1 MSSSRT
7 PLLVDPERKG
17 RNYTIAHA
25 AETDRWFRELADEV
39 LDSLDDIALL
49 AVGGYGRNELCPFS
63 DVDVVLVHGEKVD
76 GAEVAEALWYPVWD
90 RGLKMG
96 YVVVTPKQAE
106 RLLAEEFEW
115 ATSFLHT
122 RLIAGDEALAAQ
134 IDELVDRTWATR
146 GEELLEHL
154 AGTVA
159 SRHDARGD
167 VAFQIEPHLK
177 EGRGGLRDVH
187 ALVWANRA
195 SPGFAD
201 DFLHEL
207 TEDVDTLL
215 EARVELHRLAGR
227 AGDILTLD
235 DQDGVAEALG
245 DQDGQQLMLRL
256 ALAAR
261 RIAWYSDEAWSRWER
276 AKTYGKPSGLRRRV
290 TPSPPL
296 AAPSVPDVSQFES
309 VKGLVAIRE
318 DIELSADPLLLL
330 RLAVIAAET
339 GLVMSRRSLDQ
350 LAEHGMEIPEPWS
363 AEARTLFAALFLA
376 GRAAIPVVEDLDQFG
391 LMERLMP
398 EWAKVLCRPQRNVM
412 HTYTV
417 DRHLCETAANASAL
431 VDRVARPD
439 LLVVGS
445 LLHDIGKGYPGDH
458 TDVGMEII
466 TDVGERMGYPP
477 EELGV
482 LVDLCRHHLLLPD
495 VATRRDL
502 SDPGTIKAVAAA
514 VDSVPFLEM
523 LAALTEADSIATGPS
538 AWGSW
543 KAGLLGE
550 LVDRTVH
557 VLEGGDLQDVSSDF
571 PTPEIRT
578 MMAAGER
585 VLHGEGT
592 TFTVV
597 EPERLGL
604 FTTMAGV
611 LAVCGLEVL
620 DASAYSEDQE
630 QLNGTPNGGS
640 APGGPAPGGE
650 AGGGEGNGVGQP
662 MAVCQFVLQP
672 PRSGSVD
679 WDRVVDVA
687 RQALDRRLA
696 LQARVSRKARE
707 QAKYRRRLAAEEP
720 AREIVIDNNISDVAT
735 VLEVHAPDQI
745 GLLYQLTQVLHELQ
759 LDIRSAKVQTLGP
772 AVVDSFYLRDAAGNK
787 VTDKDLV
794 AELRLALRE
803 TISE

>member
-1 MSSSRT
+1 MSSSRN
-7 PLLVDPERKG
+7 PLLVAPELKG
-17 RNYTIAHA
+17 RDYTVAHA
-25 AETDRWFRELADEV
+25 AETDRWFRDLAERV
-39 LDSLDDIALL
+39 LDSLDDVALL

-63 DVDVVLVHGEKVD
+63 DIDVVLVHGEKVD
-76 GAEVAEALWYPVWD
+76 GAQVAEALWYPVWD

-96 YVVVTPKQAE
+96 YVVVTPKQAKT
-106 RLLAEEFEW
+106 LLAEEFEW
-115 ATSFLHT
+115 ATSFLHS
-122 RLIAGDEALAAQ
+122 RLIAGDVGLAAQ
-134 IDELVDRTWATR
+134 IDELVNEAWAKR

-154 AGTVA
+154 AETVTT
-159 SRHDARGD
+159 RHEARGD

-201 DFLHEL
+201 DFLSDL

-245 DQDGQQLMLRL
+245 EASGQELMLRV

-261 RIAWYSDEAWSRWER
+261 RVAWYSDEAWSRWER
-276 AKTYGKPSGLRRRV
+276 SKKYGQPSGLRRRV
-290 TPSPPL
+290 AESPPL
-296 AAPSVPDVSQFES
+296 VSSSVSDVSQFES
-309 VKGLVAIRE
+309 VHGLVAIRLE
-318 DIELSADPLLLL
+318 VDVSSDPLLLL
-330 RLAVIAAET
+330 RLAVLAAET
-339 GLVMSRRSLDQ
+339 GLVMSRRSLDA
-350 LAEHGMEIPEPWS
+350 LVSDGIEIPTPWS
-363 AEARTLFAALFLA
+363 AEARNLFSALFLA
-376 GRAAIPVVEDLDQFG
+376 GRSAIPVVEDLDQFG
-391 LMERLMP
+391 LMERLIP
-398 EWAKVLCRPQRNVM
+398 EWANVLCRPQRNVM

-417 DRHLCETAANASAL
+417 DRHLCEAAANASAL

-445 LLHDIGKGYPGDH
+445 LFHDLGKGFPGDH
-458 TDVGMEII
+458 TEVGMEVI
-466 TDVGERMGYPP
+466 TEVGERMGYPP

-514 VDSVPFLEM
+514 VDSVPFLDL

-543 KAGLLGE
+543 KAGLLRE
-550 LVDRTVH
+550 LVGRTAH
-557 VLEGGDLQDVSSDF
+557 VLEGGDVEDVSSEF
-571 PTPEIRT
+571 PTPEILET
-578 MMAAGER
+578 MAKGER
-585 VLHGEGT
+585 VLHGVGT

-597 EPERLGL
+597 EQERVGL

-620 DASAYSEDQE
+620 DASAYSEDAE
-630 QLNGTPNGGS
+630 Q
-640 APGGPAPGGE
+640 ADGGPP
-650 AGGGEGNGVGQP
+650 P

-672 PRSGSVD
+672 PQSGSVD

-720 AREIVIDNNISDVAT
+720 PREIVIDNDISEVAT

>member
-7 PLLVDPERKG
+7 PLLVAPELKG
-17 RNYTIAHA
+17 RDYTAAHA
-25 AETDRWFRELADEV
+25 AETDRWFRELAERV
-39 LDSLDDIALL
+39 LDSLEDVALL
-49 AVGGYGRNELCPFS
+49 AVGGYGRNELCPYS
-63 DVDVVLVHGEKVD
+63 DIDVVLVHGEKID
-76 GAEVAEALWYPVWD
+76 GAQVAEALWYPVWD

-96 YVVVTPKQAE
+96 YVVVTPSQAKT
-106 RLLAEEFEW
+106 LLAEEFEW
-115 ATSFLHT
+115 ATSFLHS
-122 RLIAGDEALAAQ
+122 RLIAGDAGLAAE
-134 IDELVDRTWATR
+134 IKELVDETWSKR
-146 GEELLEHL
+146 GDELLEHL
-154 AGTVA
+154 AGTVT
-159 SRHDARGD
+159 SRHKARGD

-201 DFLHEL
+201 DFLSDL
-207 TEDVDTLL
+207 TEDMDTLL
-215 EARVELHRLAGR
+215 DARVELHRLAER

-235 DQDGVAEALG
+235 DQDGVAAALG
-245 DQDGQQLMLRL
+245 EENGQQLMLRV

-276 AKTYGKPSGLRRRV
+276 SKRYGEPTGLLRRL
-290 TPSPPL
+290 TKSPPL
-296 AAPSVPDVSQFES
+296 DAPSVSGAAQFES
-309 VKGLVAIRE
+309 INGLVAIRPE
-318 DIELSADPLLLL
+318 VGVASDPLLLL
-330 RLAVIAAET
+330 RLAVLAAET
-339 GLVMSRRSLDQ
+339 GLVMDRNSLAA
-350 LAEHGMEIPEPWS
+350 LAADGIEIPTPWS
-363 AEARTLFAALFLA
+363 AEARTLFSALFLA
-376 GRAAIPVVEDLDQFG
+376 GRSAIPVVEDLDQFG
-391 LMERLMP
+391 LMERLIP
-398 EWAKVLCRPQRNVM
+398 EWANVLCRPQRNVM

-417 DRHLCETAANASAL
+417 DRHLCEAAANASAL
-431 VDRVARPD
+431 IDRVARPD
-439 LLVVGS
+439 LLVVGA
-445 LLHDIGKGYPGDH
+445 LFHDLGKGFPGDH
-458 TDVGMEII
+458 TEVGMEVI
-466 TDVGERMGYPP
+466 TEVGERMGYPP

-514 VDSVPFLEM
+514 VDSVPFLEL

-543 KAGLLGE
+543 KAGLLRE

-557 VLEGGDLQDVSSDF
+557 VLEGGDVEDVSSDF
-571 PTPEIRT
+571 PTPEIQEL
-578 MMAAGER
+578 MAKGER
-585 VLHGEGT
+585 VLQGVGT

-597 EPERLGL
+597 EHERAGL

-620 DASAYSEDQE
+620 DASAYSQDPDQA
-630 QLNGTPNGGS
+630 NGTGTATADP
-640 APGGPAPGGE
+640 
-650 AGGGEGNGVGQP
+650 P
-662 MAVCQFVLQP
+662 MAVCQFVLQLP
-672 PRSGSVD
+672 QSGSVD
-679 WDRVVDVA
+679 WDRVIDVA

-696 LQARVSRKARE
+696 LQARVSRKSRE

-720 AREIVIDNNISDVAT
+720 PREIVIDNNISEVAT

>member
-1 MSSSRT
+1 MSNSRT
-7 PLLVDPERKG
+7 PLLVAPERKG
-17 RNYTIAHA
+17 RDYAEAHA
-25 AETDRWFRELADEV
+25 AETDRWFRDLAGRV
-39 LDSLDDIALL
+39 LGSLDDVALL

-63 DVDVVLVHGEKVD
+63 DIDVVLVHGEKVD
-76 GAEVAEALWYPVWD
+76 GAQVAEALWYPVWD

-96 YVVVTPKQAE
+96 YVVVTPRQAKT
-106 RLLAEEFEW
+106 LLAEEFEW
-115 ATSFLHT
+115 ATSFLHS
-122 RLIAGDEALAAQ
+122 RLIAGDQGLASH
-134 IDELVDRTWATR
+134 IDGLVDEAWSQRS
-146 GEELLEHL
+146 EQLLEHL
-154 AGTVA
+154 AGTVEA
-159 SRHDARGD
+159 RHQARGD

-201 DFLHEL
+201 DFLSEL
-207 TEDVDTLL
+207 TADVDTLL

-227 AGDILTLD
+227 PGDTLTLD
-235 DQDGVAEALG
+235 DQDGVAKALG
-245 DQDGQQLMLRL
+245 DKDGQQLMLRV

-261 RIAWYSDEAWSRWER
+261 RIAWYSDEAWSRWAR
-276 AKTYGKPSGLRRRV
+276 TRKYDQPSGLRRKPTV
-290 TPSPPL
+290 SPRL
-296 AAPSVPDVSQFES
+296 DSSSIQNLSQFES
-309 VKGLVAIRE
+309 TKGLVVIRPE
-318 DIELSADPLLLL
+318 VDVSSDPLLLL
-330 RLAVIAAET
+330 RLAVLAAET
-339 GLVMSRRSLDQ
+339 GLVMSRASLGA
-350 LAEHGMEIPEPWS
+350 LASDGIEMEEPWS
-363 AEARTLFAALFLA
+363 AEARRLFSSLFLA
-376 GRAAIPVVEDLDQFG
+376 GRSAIRVVEDLDQFG
-391 LMERLMP
+391 LMERLIP
-398 EWAKVLCRPQRNVM
+398 EWANVLCRPQRNVM

-417 DRHLCETAANASAL
+417 DRHLCEAAANASAL
-431 VDRVARPD
+431 ADRVARPD
-439 LLVVGS
+439 LLVVGA
-445 LLHDIGKGYPGDH
+445 LFHDLGKGFPGDH
-458 TDVGMEII
+458 TEVGMEVI
-466 TDVGERMGYPP
+466 TKVGERMGYPP
-477 EELGV
+477 EELAV

-514 VDSVPFLEM
+514 VDSVPFLDL

-550 LVDRTVH
+550 LVGRTAH
-557 VLEGGDLQDVSSDF
+557 VLEGGDVDDVASDF
-571 PTPEIRT
+571 PTPEVLE

-585 VLHGEGT
+585 VLHGKGT

-597 EPERLGL
+597 APERLGL

-620 DASAYSEDQE
+620 DASAYSEDSDQVGGADE
-630 QLNGTPNGGS
+630 QIPGT
-640 APGGPAPGGE
+640 
-650 AGGGEGNGVGQP
+650 GQP

-672 PRSGSVD
+672 PQSGSVD
-679 WDRVVDVA
+679 WERVVGIA
-687 RQALDRRLA
+687 EQALDGRLA

-707 QAKYRRRLAAEEP
+707 QSKYRRRLAAEEP
-720 AREIVIDNNISDVAT
+720 QRDIVIDNNISEVAT

-745 GLLYQLTQVLHELQ
+745 GLLYQLTQVLHELN

-787 VTDKDLV
+787 VSDKDLV